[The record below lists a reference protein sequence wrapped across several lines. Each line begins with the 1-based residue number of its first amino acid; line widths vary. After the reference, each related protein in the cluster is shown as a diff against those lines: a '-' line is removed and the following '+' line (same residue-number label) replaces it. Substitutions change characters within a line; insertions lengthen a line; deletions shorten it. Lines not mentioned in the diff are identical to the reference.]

1 MTFTDDLSR
10 LFFHDLKSYNIRCF
24 KNIERADLSKQNP
37 EVYKSCSSVITRYFI
52 FQEKHPEVSEA
63 EMKMLYYKLKIDMIA
78 RYFSEYPASSYEDL
92 RPFQIELQKYAKS
105 VKVGDDVESKM
116 PVAVSNI

>member
-1 MTFTDDLSR
+1 MQSNKDLTR
-10 LFFHDLKSYNIRCF
+10 LFFHDLKSYNVRCF
-24 KNIERADLSKQNP
+24 KTIEKSNLSDENP

-52 FQEKHPEVSEA
+52 FREKHPDISDT

-78 RYFSEYPASSYEDL
+78 RYFSEYPAASFEDL

-105 VKVGDDVESKM
+105 VKVREEHEQSM
-116 PVAVSNI
+116 ASAV

>member
-1 MTFTDDLSR
+1 MTFTDDICR
-10 LFFHDLKSYNIRCF
+10 LFFHDLKSYNVRCF
-24 KNIERADLSKQNP
+24 KNIEKSDLSIEDP

-52 FQEKHPEVSEA
+52 FQEKHPEISET

-78 RYFSEYPASSYEDL
+78 RYFSEYPAASYEDL

-105 VKVGDDVESKM
+105 VKAGEENEQLV
-116 PVAVSNI
+116 PPAV